1 MGDPRPLAPRR
12 TVMIAFAVLRRPRLW
27 PTALA
32 TLGAA
37 SPPGWWRRPP
47 YVPRPDRE
55 YLDWRLH
62 TAYGDDGVPTAAD
75 VVDYLEWVRVARR
88 GARHHRFGR
97 HR

>member
-1 MGDPRPLAPRR
+1 MSGPQLAR
-12 TVMIAFAVLRRPRLW
+12 IALSVARRPHLW
-27 PTALA
+27 ATALA

-47 YVPRPDRE
+47 FVPRSDRE
-55 YLDWRLH
+55 YLGWRLH
-62 TAYGDDGVPTAAD
+62 TAYGDDGSPTARD

-88 GARHHRFGR
+88 GARDHRFRG